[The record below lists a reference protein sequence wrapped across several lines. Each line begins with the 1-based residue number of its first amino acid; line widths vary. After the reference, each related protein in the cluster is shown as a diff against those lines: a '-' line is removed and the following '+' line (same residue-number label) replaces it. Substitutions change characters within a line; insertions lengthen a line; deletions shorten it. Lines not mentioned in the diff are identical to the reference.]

1 MTMTGNLAMKGSG
14 DLDLKSKPLQASLV
28 LTSSQ
33 LSSTGSDTAKMLL
46 AGDAMYVQLAA
57 LGDKYVKVPL
67 DDKSSPL
74 GALGLDSLDPA
85 ALFDKLGNAIS
96 GGTYVGKETVD
107 GTATDHYRF
116 TVNGAQVAS
125 ALPSLPSAAAS
136 ALPADESLD
145 VWFDGD
151 GRYKQMRM
159 DAAGEKVTEVFSD
172 WGKKVSISA
181 PPAGQVTDL
190 GSLPGLGK

>member
-1 MTMTGNLAMKGSG
+1 
-14 DLDLKSKPLQASLV
+14 
-28 LTSSQ
+28 
-33 LSSTGSDTAKMLL
+33 
-46 AGDAMYVQLAA
+46 
-57 LGDKYVKVPL
+57 
-67 DDKSSPL
+67 
-74 GALGLDSLDPA
+74 
-85 ALFDKLGNAIS
+85 
-96 GGTYVGKETVD
+96 
-107 GTATDHYRF
+107 
-116 TVNGAQVAS
+116 VNGAQVAS